1 MGQALNLLL
10 ADSTLNY
17 CYYACSYTIALLE
30 MKFLRL
36 LNAHICLFC
45 GVARCYVSK
54 FENLFFVFFLRQI
67 SFVLWTTSKC
77 ELTCCMEQM
86 RFLEVL

>member
-54 FENLFFVFFLRQI
+54 F
-67 SFVLWTTSKC
+67 
-77 ELTCCMEQM
+77 
-86 RFLEVL
+86 